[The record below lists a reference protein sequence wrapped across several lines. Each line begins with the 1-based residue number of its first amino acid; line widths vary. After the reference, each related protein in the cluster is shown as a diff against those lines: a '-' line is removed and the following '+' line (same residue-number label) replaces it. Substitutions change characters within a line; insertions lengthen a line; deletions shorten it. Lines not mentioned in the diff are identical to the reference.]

1 MSLPDLLFYGFALVA
16 LVSGALVVWN
26 PFSRNPVNS
35 ALFLVV
41 TILAL
46 SGLFVLLR
54 AYFVAAVQVLVYA
67 GAVMVLFLFVL
78 MLLDLREEARRRLRV
93 ATLLSGLVAVGLAT
107 GLLVRALWQKRPGE
121 VLPSVAMEGT
131 VHPLGRLLFTDYL
144 LPLQGMGLL
153 LLVAMIGVIILSKRD
168 LP

>member
-1 MSLPDLLFYGFALVA
+1 MSLPDLLFYVFAAVA

-35 ALFLVV
+35 ALALVV
-41 TILAL
+41 TILSL

-67 GAVMVLFLFVL
+67 GAVMVLFLSVL
-78 MLLDLREEARRRLRV
+78 MLLDLREEARRRVRW
-93 ATLLSGLVAVGLAT
+93 ATVVTGLAAVGLVA
-107 GLLVRALWQKRPGE
+107 GLLLRALWLSGPGE
-121 VLPSVAMEGT
+121 PVPAVGVEGT
-131 VHPLGRLLFTDYL
+131 VRPLGRLLFSDYL
-144 LPLQGMGLL
+144 LPLQVMGLM
-153 LLVAMIGVIILSKRD
+153 LLVAMVGVIVLSKRD